1 MSAQLMK
8 AALCRRYGPPDVI
21 EIGDVPRPKVRSK
34 DVLIKVRA
42 TTVTAGD
49 WRLRSGNVPPGFG
62 LFIRVA
68 VGFTGPRDPILGG
81 EIAGDVVAVGPAVT
95 RFRPGDKVF
104 AGRMGGC
111 HAEYVAMQEDNVAPM
126 PANRSYAE
134 AAALTFGG
142 LTAITFLRDKANV
155 QPGERV
161 LINGASGAVGCAA
174 VQLAKYLKADV
185 TAVCSAVNAELVTSL
200 GADRV
205 IDYAR
210 EDFARGGA
218 RYDVIFDAVGNCS
231 FERCKEALRPGG
243 RLLLAVGSL
252 GEMIGS
258 MIRPSRAGRKVF
270 SGVASISPANLDLLR
285 RLSESGEFK
294 TVIDRTY
301 PFARIADAHALVDT
315 GRKKGNVIVTL
326 EEPRAPLAPA
336 SGPAPRA

>member
-1 MSAQLMK
+1 MRNTQLMK
-8 AALCRRYGPPDVI
+8 AAVCRRYGPPDVI
-21 EIGDVPRPKVRSK
+21 EIADVPRPKVGAN

-42 TTVTAGD
+42 TTVNAGD
-49 WRLRSGNVPPGFG
+49 WRLRTATVPPGFG

-68 VGFTGPRDPILGG
+68 VGFSGPRDPILGG
-81 EIAGDVVAVGPAVT
+81 EIAGDVVGVGRAVT
-95 RFRPGDKVF
+95 RFHPGDKVF

-111 HAEYVAMQEDNVAPM
+111 HAEYVAMTEKNVALM

-142 LTAITFLRDKANV
+142 LTAITFLRDKAKV

-174 VQLAKYLKADV
+174 VQLAKYLRADV
-185 TAVCSAVNAELVTSL
+185 TAVCSGANAVLVQSL

-205 IDYAR
+205 IDYHTT
-210 EDFARGGA
+210 DFAASGE

-231 FERCKEALRPGG
+231 FENCKAVLAPGG
-243 RLLLAVGSL
+243 RLLLVVGSL
-252 GEMIGS
+252 GEMLGA
-258 MIRPSRAGRKVF
+258 MIRPTRAGRKVC
-270 SGVASISPANLDLLR
+270 SGIAEISPANLDFLR
-285 RLSESGEFK
+285 RLSERGEFK

-301 PFARIADAHALVDT
+301 PFARIADAHALVET

-326 EEPRAPLAPA
+326 D
-336 SGPAPRA
+336 